1 MNDNWDHINRPIKLA
16 RGTFQNAIY
25 GPVLTYAL
33 ISAMFSDCPAIR
45 PEIVH
50 YHPGEQWPISVNLA
64 TNVRYL
70 RF

>member
-25 GPVLTYAL
+25 GPVLTYYAL

-50 YHPGEQWPISVNLA
+50 YHPGEQ
-64 TNVRYL
+64 
-70 RF
+70 